1 MEREI
6 KVLLSVLNNTDS
18 KLIFKN
24 KLQETTLKND
34 YDEVKNGFVNKSVL
48 ETDQNNGDEN

>member
-6 KVLLSVLNNTDS
+6 KVLFSVLNNTDS

-48 ETDQNNGDEN
+48 ETDQNNRDEN